1 MNVQTLCTHY
11 AKTANFK
18 SNLTRHHYIIHYC
31 GWTYNAIDWKL
42 SVVQLLLWAFSMV
55 TMLQSSELL
64 HVECFFWGELFCSL
78 SITSHFILAET
89 FILSMIFQQKVSI
102 LFEHSKF
109 HIQPSS
115 NQGQFF
121 QILVLVSK
129 HFYRWH
135 VRNYL
140 LLFKYVYTKSD
151 CVHFAKRAMHWTTNT
166 LAPSCSIATHLE
178 KSPVMANYVCKSP

>member
-1 MNVQTLCTHY
+1 MPHMVCWHSPVI
-11 AKTANFK
+11 KV
-18 SNLTRHHYIIHYC
+18 
-31 GWTYNAIDWKL
+31 

-151 CVHFAKRAMHWTTNT
+151 CLHFVKRAMHWTTNT
-166 LAPSCSIATHLE
+166 LAPSCSIATHFE